1 MNKKLTSKNIF
12 DKISDFTFLLPALL
26 IFSIVIII
34 PLIKGLNIAFTDW
47 NGVSKDF
54 NYVGF
59 RNFTTMFHD
68 DGLIQPIKNTLYFTI
83 VTTISINVL
92 GLSLAVAFDK
102 AFKGVNA
109 LKSII
114 FMPMVASLVLASI
127 MWTYLFN
134 DFATAIF
141 HIISPLAGTST
152 VMTGLAI
159 ISVWRE
165 TGLAMVIYFATLQTI
180 PKEIIEAADI
190 DGANVVQRFFKVKM
204 PFIAPAFTYCIP
216 LWIGTGLRQFDYSM
230 VATKGGPGTSSVSLA
245 MYIYQYL
252 FPYYKTG
259 YGQMIAIVFLVF
271 VCILSYFLTS
281 MLRRREMEA

>member
-1 MNKKLTSKNIF
+1 MNKKFI
-12 DKISDFTFLLPALL
+12 DKILDFTFLLPALL
-26 IFSIVIII
+26 IFSVVIII
-34 PLIKGLNIAFTDW
+34 PLLKGINIAFTDW
-47 NGVSKDF
+47 NGVNKNF

-59 RNFTTMFHD
+59 RNFFTMIHD

-83 VTTISINVL
+83 VTTIVINVF

-134 DFATAIF
+134 DFATALF
-141 HIISPLAGTST
+141 NIISPLAGTST
-152 VMTGLAI
+152 VMLGISI
-159 ISVWRE
+159 ISIWRE

-190 DGANVVQRFFKVKM
+190 DGANAIQRFFKIKL

-216 LWIGTGLRQFDYSM
+216 LWLGTGLRQFDYSM

-245 MYIYQYL
+245 MYIYQYQ

-259 YGQMIAIVFLVF
+259 YGQMIAIVFLIV
-271 VCILSYFLTS
+271 VIILSYFLTS
-281 MLRRREMEA
+281 MLRRREIEA